1 MNNLAGLSSECNEMS
16 TIPFNS
22 SLLAIFL
29 SCAFGSPVL
38 AQYSGFGRG
47 GVGYG
52 HFVGPQPGFYPGQ
65 GGLSIS
71 IGTGLGYVG
80 YGSRGLGGW
89 GYGGLGYSGFA
100 MGSPF
105 ASGYG
110 FPYDAVGFH
119 YDGYGGLG
127 YLDDR
132 SALRGYRGYAS
143 GYQGYHAD
151 VPSYVPRDF
160 LPPIGY
166 LPYAAQGQSFGV
178 PGYESEFR
186 HRVDPYAN
194 DRAALYGAS
203 KRPIEEPMLDQPM
216 DPSSPDLRPGSLL
229 PDGSRVISIG
239 PISSSPAQQQAV
251 PQDMSDLSTP
261 NFTSRP
267 ESALEEREVTDETS
281 ETADAQ
287 MNGSVELLP
296 APAAVQQNGK
306 VEL

>member
-1 MNNLAGLSSECNEMS
+1 MNDLVGLSSECNEMS
-16 TIPFNS
+16 TIPFKS
-22 SLLAIFL
+22 GLLAIFL
-29 SCAFGSPVL
+29 LCAFGSPVL

-52 HFVGPQPGFYPGQ
+52 HFVGPQAGFYPGQ

-80 YGSRGLGGW
+80 YGSRGFGGW
-89 GYGGLGYSGFA
+89 GYGGFA

-110 FPYDAVGFH
+110 FPFDAVGSH
-119 YDGYGGLG
+119 YDGYGGLD

-143 GYQGYHAD
+143 GYQGYYAD
-151 VPSYVPRDF
+151 VPSYLPRDF

-166 LPYAAQGQSFGV
+166 LPYAAQDHSFGV
-178 PGYESEFR
+178 PGYESAFR

-203 KRPIEEPMLDQPM
+203 KRPIAEPMLDQPM

-239 PISSSPAQQQAV
+239 AISSSPAQQQAV
-251 PQDMSDLSTP
+251 APQDKSDLSTP

-267 ESALEEREVTDETS
+267 ESASEESDVPDETS
-281 ETADAQ
+281 EAADAQ